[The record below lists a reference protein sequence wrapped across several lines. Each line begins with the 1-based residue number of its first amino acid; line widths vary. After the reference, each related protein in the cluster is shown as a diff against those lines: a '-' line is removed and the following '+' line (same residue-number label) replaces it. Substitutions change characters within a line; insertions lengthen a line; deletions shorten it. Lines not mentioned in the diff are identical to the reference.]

1 MKTRFLFVTKCSIKA
16 LANIEVEATQIAKDF
31 YKLTKQLQLSL
42 NQISAASVCCL
53 QTYRDSIE
61 KTCNSIDECVNEEEI
76 LLRKARELSKTMEPV
91 YKLRNKIVSIKTV
104 LATLESQI

>member
-1 MKTRFLFVTKCSIKA
+1 M
-16 LANIEVEATQIAKDF
+16 
-31 YKLTKQLQLSL
+31 
-42 NQISAASVCCL
+42 
-53 QTYRDSIE
+53 QTYRDSVE
-61 KTCNSIDECVNEEEI
+61 KTCNSIDECVNEEEV